1 MSFFNLFKK
10 KNSDTATTEPEYA
23 PNEPITWEN
32 TTVADDFFTGYLDA
46 ISQLENDEQTA
57 AAETLRAD
65 EPTLQM
71 AFIDRF
77 AKHVQSETATIKDAD
92 ERTAAIIT
100 AINTIRVHNKQM
112 NITVRAHL
120 AQTKKNLIGEQHEN

>member
-10 KNSDTATTEPEYA
+10 KNSDTTNTEPEST

-46 ISQLENDEQTA
+46 ISQLEDDGQTA
-57 AAETLRAD
+57 AAETLRAN
-65 EPTLQM
+65 ESTLQI

-77 AKHVQSETATIKDAD
+77 AKHVQSETTVIKDTE
-92 ERTAAIIT
+92 ERTTAIIT
-100 AINTIRVHNKQM
+100 AIDTIRVHNKQM
-112 NITVRAHL
+112 NIAVRAHL
-120 AQTKKNLIGEQHEN
+120 AQTKKTLIGE

>member
-10 KNSDTATTEPEYA
+10 KTSNTSNTEPEST

-32 TTVADDFFTGYLDA
+32 TTVTDDFFTGYLDA
-46 ISQLENDEQTA
+46 ISQLESAGQTA
-57 AAETLRAD
+57 AAETLRAN
-65 EPTLQM
+65 EPTLQI

-92 ERTAAIIT
+92 ERTTAIIT
-100 AINTIRVHNKQM
+100 AVNTIRVHNKQM
-112 NITVRAHL
+112 NIAVRAHL
-120 AQTKKNLIGEQHEN
+120 AQTKKKLIGE